1 MFRRRRAVGADK
13 VPHAEGPD
21 DQPGQHGDEDAE
33 QRGRDAEQGG
43 RDAEQAGGDAEQGG
57 RRGPWDLTDP
67 YPERDRVD
75 LGSLQVPTS
84 PGCGLQLNV
93 SGDQAVAVLVVRG
106 ESMLQLQAFAASKR
120 TRLWDDI
127 RHELIKELTD
137 AGGQA
142 EERTG
147 PFGVEVRARVPDEAG
162 GRNRRALQP
171 ARFLGADGPRWFL
184 HGVIRG
190 PAAAHPKY
198 AKVFEDVFADTVVVR
213 GDHPMPP
220 RDVLAL
226 RLPAEAQK
234 ALEEQM
240 AQAAGGLEPLDPF
253 VRGPEITE
261 TR

>member
-1 MFRRRRAVGADK
+1 MFRRRRGVGADK
-13 VPHAEGPD
+13 ALPAEALD
-21 DQPGQHGDEDAE
+21 DRPAEHGHDDAE
-33 QRGRDAEQGG
+33 APSGNSVQRGG
-43 RDAEQAGGDAEQGG
+43 
-57 RRGPWDLTDP
+57 RGPWDVTQS

-75 LGSLQVPTS
+75 LGSLQVPTA
-84 PGCGLQLNV
+84 PGCGLQLTV
-93 SGDQAVAVLVVRG
+93 AGDQAVAALVVRG

-127 RHELIKELTD
+127 RHEIIKELTG
-137 AGGQA
+137 AGGHA
-142 EERTG
+142 EETAG
-147 PFGVEVRARVPDEAG
+147 PFGMEVRARVPDEAG
-162 GRNRRALQP
+162 PTGRRTRGARTLQP

-184 HGVIRG
+184 HGVIKG
-190 PAAAHPKY
+190 PAAGNPRH

-226 RLPAEAQK
+226 RLPAEAQQ

-240 AQAAGGLEPLDPF
+240 AQAGGGDREPLSPY